1 MKRKNNFLTAA
12 SIFLI
17 FVILFC
23 STKTVMSQNKTDD
36 RRTRQYYAAMEEEY
50 RTNISQVLNEKG
62 FVNSGVNIRWV
73 SDGDGTRTYT
83 VIIHHIRL
91 NTLDDNVKDELL
103 HELAEL
109 EFRDERC
116 SFRYEFLK
124 A

>member
-1 MKRKNNFLTAA
+1 MTRKNNFLKVV

-17 FVILFC
+17 LVTLFC
-23 STKTVMSQNKTDD
+23 STETVMSQNKTDD

-50 RTNISQVLNEKG
+50 RTNISQMLNEKG

>member
-1 MKRKNNFLTAA
+1 MKRKNSFLTAA

-17 FVILFC
+17 FVIFFC
-23 STKTVMSQNKTDD
+23 STETVMSQNRTDAGKT
-36 RRTRQYYAAMEEEY
+36 RKYYAEMEEEY
-50 RTNISQVLNEKG
+50 KSNISQMLNEKG

-73 SDGDGTRTYT
+73 SDGDGMRRYT
-83 VIIHHIRL
+83 VIIHHRRI
-91 NTLDDNVKDELL
+91 NALDDNDKDELL

-109 EFRDERC
+109 EFEDEKC

>member
-23 STKTVMSQNKTDD
+23 STETVMSQNKTDD

-50 RTNISQVLNEKG
+50 RTNISQMLNEKG

>member
-23 STKTVMSQNKTDD
+23 STETVMSQNKTDD

>member
-1 MKRKNNFLTAA
+1 MKRKNNFFTAA

-23 STKTVMSQNKTDD
+23 STETVMSQNKTDD
-36 RRTRQYYAAMEEEY
+36 RRTRQYYAEMEEEY
-50 RTNISQVLNEKG
+50 RTNISQMLDEKG
-62 FVNSGVNIRWV
+62 FINSGVNIRWV
-73 SDGDGTRTYT
+73 SDEDGTRTYT
-83 VIIHHIRL
+83 VIIHHRRI
-91 NTLDDNVKDELL
+91 NALDDKDKDELL

-109 EFRDERC
+109 EFVDENC